1 MGGTLAVLAVA
12 AMVVAITPRASSG
25 PVALSATTTPITL
38 RATVEPPATATVKS
52 AQIRTPASAL
62 LTSFVAFPHA
72 VTSEPELDLDGT
84 AVADEMPADGDMVL
98 LRTEAVTYRL
108 QWDEVQFVNAPD
120 GSVVF
125 DTAGD
130 VLARVAG
137 GELVTLVG
145 G

>member
-1 MGGTLAVLAVA
+1 MCPRVELYDLVLVEPGPLPPHERSWRHPSELGPTRVDVDDPPSNSHLVALVGGT
-12 AMVVAITPRASSG
+12 
-25 PVALSATTTPITL
+25 
-38 RATVEPPATATVKS
+38 PAT
-52 AQIRTPASAL
+52 AL
-62 LTSFVAFPHA
+62 LTSFAAYPHA

-84 AVADEMPADGDMVL
+84 DVADEMPADDDMVL

-108 QWDEVQFVNAPD
+108 RWDEVQLVNAPD

-125 DTAGD
+125 DISGD
-130 VLARVAG
+130 VVARMAG